1 MNENDSELTTICSQ
15 LKMQFEGDKLSP
27 SPFGFEFDTL
37 GGRQLMHL
45 QKAFDGELK

>member
-1 MNENDSELTTICSQ
+1 MNDNDNELTTICSQ

-27 SPFGFEFDTL
+27 PFGFEFDTL